1 MPLFFTIGATVA
13 TVHKEKILF
22 VDDEESILDVA
33 SEYFS
38 IKGYQVFTARNGAEA
53 LSVLDKE
60 QIDCCFTDINM
71 PVMDGL
77 ELAENINKRDNTIP
91 VIIMTGFPSMENT
104 IRTLKNGVVDFLI
117 KPINLNQLELCL
129 KRVLNQQQLFVENI
143 LLKKEIEGKARIES
157 LNLELLQ
164 KIEDLRTLN
173 RIMNDFSAVAN
184 SADVFNRLVEMAVE
198 ITHASESVFYII
210 NEAVTRPF
218 AVVAASTGTVGAIVS
233 PVNLTNIS
241 SRIPDYMIMDVASD
255 QSPLLISE
263 GNSLQGF
270 GDEIKSVMV
279 APLSIRKKIFGVLAT
294 ISLLSQS
301 RFTEKD
307 LYYLSYMTHHAAYAI
322 ENLALYE
329 NIYENLFSTI
339 YAFVK
344 AIGAKDSYTE
354 QHSNRVTAVAK
365 VLALK
370 MKRSAEELDI
380 LNTAGLLHDIGKIG
394 IRDEI
399 LLKPGKLT
407 DEEYETI
414 KTHSIIGANIVG
426 QLGLWEREQQIIRC
440 HHERYDGAGYP
451 DGLKGGEIPLLA
463 RILSVADVY
472 DALASDRTY
481 RQKMDEAKILEI
493 IQHGKGSFFDPDVV
507 DVFFDVYRTGKI
519 HEAVQGLDSK
529 GSETA

>member
-1 MPLFFTIGATVA
+1 MATE
-13 TVHKEKILF
+13 HKEKILF
-22 VDDEESILDVA
+22 VDDEENILDIA

-38 IKGYQVFTARNGAEA
+38 IKGYQVFTARNGVEA

-91 VIIMTGFPSMENT
+91 VVIMTGFPSLDNT

-129 KRVLNQQQLFVENI
+129 KSVLNRQHLYVENI
-143 LLKKEIEGKARIES
+143 LLKKEIESKARIES

-164 KIEDLRTLN
+164 KVEDLKTLN
-173 RIMNDFSAVAN
+173 RIMNDFSAVA
-184 SADVFNRLVEMAVE
+184 SSSDVFNRIVEMAVE

-210 NEAVTRPF
+210 NEAVSRPF
-218 AVVAASTGTVGAIVS
+218 AVAAASAGIAGAVFS
-233 PVNLTNIS
+233 PIDLMNIS
-241 SRIPDYMIMDVASD
+241 NRIPNYMIMDVAGD

-263 GNSLQGF
+263 GNDLHGF
-270 GDEIKSVMV
+270 SDVIESVMI
-279 APLSIRKKIFGVLAT
+279 APLTIRRKIFGVLTT
-294 ISLLSQS
+294 INLNGHS
-301 RFTEKD
+301 RFGEKD

-365 VLALK
+365 VLAHK
-370 MKRSAEELDI
+370 MECSAEELDV

-407 DEEYETI
+407 DEEYKII

-426 QLGLWEREQQIIRC
+426 HLGLWEREQQIIRC
-440 HHERYDGAGYP
+440 HHERYDGTGYP
-451 DGLKGGEIPLLA
+451 NGLKGTDIPFLA
-463 RILSVADVY
+463 RILSVADMY

-481 RQKMDEAKILEI
+481 RSKMEESQILEI
-493 IQHGKGSFFDPDVV
+493 IQRGKGSFFDPDVV
-507 DVFFDVYRTGKI
+507 DTFFDVYRTGKVL
-519 HEAVQGLDSK
+519 EAVQGIDCRDSQ
-529 GSETA
+529 TA

>member
-1 MPLFFTIGATVA
+1 MTNVNKKK
-13 TVHKEKILF
+13 VLF

-38 IKGYQVFTARNGAEA
+38 IKGYQVFTARNGDEA
-53 LSVLDKE
+53 LSVLEKE

-91 VIIMTGFPSMENT
+91 VVIMTGYPSLENT

-129 KRVLNQQQLFVENI
+129 KRVLNQQHLYVENI
-143 LLKKEIEGKARIES
+143 LLKKEIESKARIES
-157 LNLELLQ
+157 LNQELLQ
-164 KIEDLRTLN
+164 KIEDLQTLN
-173 RIMNDFSAVAN
+173 HIMNDFSSVTSSAAVF
-184 SADVFNRLVEMAVE
+184 SRLVQMANK
-198 ITHASESVFYII
+198 IAHANESVFYII
-210 NEAVTRPF
+210 NEAITVPF
-218 AVVAASTGTVGAIVS
+218 AVAAASTAADGAVVS
-233 PVNLTNIS
+233 PIDLVNIS
-241 SRIPDYMIMDVASD
+241 SRIPNTIIMDVASNPL
-255 QSPLLISE
+255 PLLISE
-263 GNSLQGF
+263 SNLLHGF
-270 GDEIKSVMV
+270 SETIESVMI
-279 APLSIRKKIFGVLAT
+279 APLTIRNKIFGILST
-294 ISLLSQS
+294 INLKGHN
-301 RFTEKD
+301 RFTEKN
-307 LYYLSYMTHHAAYAI
+307 LYYLSFMTQHAAYAI

-329 NIYENLFSTI
+329 NIYQNLFSTI

-354 QHSNRVTAVAK
+354 QHSNRVTSVAK
-365 VLALK
+365 VLAHE
-370 MKRSAEELDI
+370 MGCSAEELDI

-407 DEEYETI
+407 NEEYEII
-414 KTHSIIGANIVG
+414 KTHSVIGANIVG

-440 HHERYDGAGYP
+440 HHERYDGTGYP
-451 DGLKGGEIPLLA
+451 DRLKGADIPFLA

-481 RQKMDEAKILEI
+481 RSRMDAAQILEI
-493 IQHGKGSFFDPDVV
+493 IQRGKGSFFDPDVV
-507 DVFFDVYRTGKI
+507 DTFMNAYQTGKI
-519 HEAVQGLDSK
+519 CEAFQCVACMDCK
-529 GSETA
+529 TA

>member
-1 MPLFFTIGATVA
+1 MTNVNKKK
-13 TVHKEKILF
+13 VLF

-38 IKGYQVFTARNGAEA
+38 IKGYQVFTARNGDEA
-53 LSVLDKE
+53 LSVLEKE

-91 VIIMTGFPSMENT
+91 VVIMTGYPSLENT

-129 KRVLNQQQLFVENI
+129 KRVLNQQHLYVENI
-143 LLKKEIEGKARIES
+143 LLKKEIESKARIES
-157 LNLELLQ
+157 LNQELLQ
-164 KIEDLRTLN
+164 KIEDLQTLN
-173 RIMNDFSAVAN
+173 HIMNDFSSVTSSAAVF
-184 SADVFNRLVEMAVE
+184 SRLVQMANK
-198 ITHASESVFYII
+198 IAHANESVFYII
-210 NEAVTRPF
+210 NEAITVPF
-218 AVVAASTGTVGAIVS
+218 AVAAASTAADGAVVS
-233 PVNLTNIS
+233 PIDLVNIS
-241 SRIPDYMIMDVASD
+241 SRIPNTIIMDIASNPL
-255 QSPLLISE
+255 PLLISE
-263 GNSLQGF
+263 SNLLHGF
-270 GDEIKSVMV
+270 SETIESVMI
-279 APLSIRKKIFGVLAT
+279 APLTIRNKIFGILST
-294 ISLLSQS
+294 INLKGHN
-301 RFTEKD
+301 RFTEKN
-307 LYYLSYMTHHAAYAI
+307 LYYLSFMTQHAAYAI

-329 NIYENLFSTI
+329 NIYQNLFSTI

-354 QHSNRVTAVAK
+354 QHSNRVTSVAK
-365 VLALK
+365 VLAHE
-370 MKRSAEELDI
+370 MGCSAEELDI

-407 DEEYETI
+407 NEEYEII
-414 KTHSIIGANIVG
+414 KTHSVIGANIVG

-440 HHERYDGAGYP
+440 HHERYDGTGYP
-451 DGLKGGEIPLLA
+451 DRLKGADIPFLA

-481 RQKMDEAKILEI
+481 RSRMDAAQILEI
-493 IQHGKGSFFDPDVV
+493 IQRGKGSFFDPDVV
-507 DVFFDVYRTGKI
+507 DTFMNAYQTGKI
-519 HEAVQGLDSK
+519 CEAFQCVACMDCK
-529 GSETA
+529 TA

>member
-1 MPLFFTIGATVA
+1 MA

-38 IKGYQVFTARNGAEA
+38 IKGYQVFTARNGMEA
-53 LSVLDKE
+53 LSLLEKE

-91 VIIMTGFPSMENT
+91 VVIMTGFPSLENT
-104 IRTLKNGVVDFLI
+104 IRTMKNGVVDFLI

-129 KRVLNQQQLFVENI
+129 KRVLNQQHLYVENL
-143 LLKKEIEGKARIES
+143 LLKKEIESKARIES

-164 KIEDLRTLN
+164 KIEDLQTLN
-173 RIMNDFSAVAN
+173 HIMNDFSTIAS
-184 SADVFNRLVEMAVE
+184 SAEVFSRLVQMANE
-198 ITHASESVFYII
+198 ITRANESVFYII
-210 NEAVTRPF
+210 NDAVTVPF
-218 AVVAASTGTVGAIVS
+218 AVAAASADAAGTAVLSAIDLV
-233 PVNLTNIS
+233 NIS
-241 SRIPDYMIMDVASD
+241 GRIPNSMIMDVASNP
-255 QSPLLISE
+255 SPLLVSE
-263 GNSLQGF
+263 SNLLHGF
-270 GDEIKSVMV
+270 SDTIESAMI
-279 APLSIRKKIFGVLAT
+279 APLTIRKKIFGILST
-294 ISLLSQS
+294 INLKGQS
-301 RFTEKD
+301 RFTEKN
-307 LYYLSYMTHHAAYAI
+307 LYYLSFMTQHAAYAI

-329 NIYENLFSTI
+329 NIYQNLFSTI

-354 QHSNRVTAVAK
+354 EHSNRVTAVAK
-365 VLALK
+365 VLANE
-370 MKRSAEELDI
+370 MGCSVEELDI

-407 DEEYETI
+407 DEEYGII

-440 HHERYDGAGYP
+440 HHERYDGSGYP
-451 DGLKGGEIPLLA
+451 DGLKGTSIPFLA

-481 RQKMDEAKILEI
+481 RSKMDPDQILEI
-493 IQHGKGSFFDPDVV
+493 IQRGKGSFFDPDVV
-507 DVFFDVYRTGKI
+507 DTFFKVYQTGKV
-519 HEAVQGLDSK
+519 HEALHRQDNMNSQ
-529 GSETA
+529 TA

>member
-1 MPLFFTIGATVA
+1 MAPI
-13 TVHKEKILF
+13 HKEKILF

-33 SEYFS
+33 GEYFS

-53 LSVLDKE
+53 LSVLDRE

-91 VIIMTGFPSMENT
+91 VVIMTGYPSLENT

-129 KRVLNQQQLFVENI
+129 KRVLNQQQLFAENI
-143 LLKKEIEGKARIES
+143 ILKKEIEGKARIES
-157 LNLELLQ
+157 LNQELLQ
-164 KIEDLRTLN
+164 KIEDLQTLN
-173 RIMNDFSAVAN
+173 RIMNDFSAIASSV
-184 SADVFNRLVEMAVE
+184 DVFKRLVEMAVE

-218 AVVAASTGTVGAIVS
+218 AVVAASTGTAGAVVS
-233 PVNLTNIS
+233 PVDLINIS
-241 SRIPDYMIMDVASD
+241 SQIPNYMIMDVAGD
-255 QSPLLISE
+255 QSPLLIAES
-263 GNSLQGF
+263 NDLHGF
-270 GDEIKSVMV
+270 GDEIVSVMV
-279 APLSIRKKIFGVLAT
+279 APLTIRSKIFGVLTT
-294 ISLLSQS
+294 INLKGQS

-365 VLALK
+365 ILAHK
-370 MKRSAEELDI
+370 MECSAEELDI

-407 DEEYETI
+407 DEEYEII

-440 HHERYDGAGYP
+440 HHERFDGTGYP
-451 DGLKGGEIPLLA
+451 DGLKGGDIPFLA

-481 RQKMDEAKILEI
+481 RNKMDEAQILEI
-493 IQHGKGSFFDPDVV
+493 IQRGKGSFFDPAVV
-507 DVFFDVYRTGKI
+507 DTFFDAYRAGKI
-519 HEAVQGLDSK
+519 HEAVQSLDSRD
-529 GSETA
+529 SQTA

>member
-1 MPLFFTIGATVA
+1 MTNVNKKK
-13 TVHKEKILF
+13 VLF

-38 IKGYQVFTARNGAEA
+38 IKGYQVFTARNGDEA
-53 LSVLDKE
+53 LSVLEKE

-91 VIIMTGFPSMENT
+91 VVIMTGYPSLENT

-129 KRVLNQQQLFVENI
+129 KRVLNQQHLYVENI
-143 LLKKEIEGKARIES
+143 LLKKEIESKARIES
-157 LNLELLQ
+157 LNQELLQ
-164 KIEDLRTLN
+164 KIEDLQTLN
-173 RIMNDFSAVAN
+173 HIMNDFSSVTSSAAVF
-184 SADVFNRLVEMAVE
+184 SRLVQMANK
-198 ITHASESVFYII
+198 IAHANESVFYII
-210 NEAVTRPF
+210 NEAITVPF
-218 AVVAASTGTVGAIVS
+218 AVAAASTAADGAVVS
-233 PVNLTNIS
+233 PIDLVNIS
-241 SRIPDYMIMDVASD
+241 SRIPNTIIMDVASNPL
-255 QSPLLISE
+255 PLLISE
-263 GNSLQGF
+263 SNLLHGF
-270 GDEIKSVMV
+270 SETIESVMI
-279 APLSIRKKIFGVLAT
+279 APLTIRNKIFGILST
-294 ISLLSQS
+294 INLKGHN
-301 RFTEKD
+301 RFTEKN
-307 LYYLSYMTHHAAYAI
+307 LYYLSFMTQHAAYAI

-329 NIYENLFSTI
+329 NIYQNLFSTI

-354 QHSNRVTAVAK
+354 QHSNRVTSVAK
-365 VLALK
+365 VLAHE
-370 MKRSAEELDI
+370 MGCSVEELDI

-407 DEEYETI
+407 NEEYEII
-414 KTHSIIGANIVG
+414 KTHSVIGANIVG

-440 HHERYDGAGYP
+440 HHERYDGTGYP
-451 DGLKGGEIPLLA
+451 DRLKGADIPFLA

-481 RQKMDEAKILEI
+481 RSRMDAAQILEI
-493 IQHGKGSFFDPDVV
+493 IQRGKGSFFDPDVV
-507 DVFFDVYRTGKI
+507 DTFMNVYQAGKI
-519 HEAVQGLDSK
+519 CEAFQCLDCMDRQ
-529 GSETA
+529 TA

>member
-1 MPLFFTIGATVA
+1 MATA
-13 TVHKEKILF
+13 HKEKILF

-91 VIIMTGFPSMENT
+91 VVIMTGFPSMENT

-164 KIEDLRTLN
+164 KIEDLQTLN
-173 RIMNDFSAVAN
+173 RIMNDFSAVAS

-198 ITHASESVFYII
+198 ISHASESVFYII

-218 AVVAASTGTVGAIVS
+218 AVVAASSGTAGAVVS
-233 PVNLTNIS
+233 PVDLMNIS
-241 SRIPDYMIMDVASD
+241 SRIPDYMIMDVAGD

-263 GNSLQGF
+263 GNGLHGF
-270 GDEIKSVMV
+270 GDEIESVMV
-279 APLSIRKKIFGVLAT
+279 APLTIRKKIFGVLTT
-294 ISLLSQS
+294 ISLQGQS

-370 MKRSAEELDI
+370 MKCSAEELDI

-407 DEEYETI
+407 DEEYKII

-451 DGLKGGEIPLLA
+451 DGLKGGEIPFLA

-481 RQKMDEAKILEI
+481 RHKMDEAKILEI

-507 DVFFDVYRTGKI
+507 DVFFDAYRTRKI

-529 GSETA
+529 DSQTA

>member
-1 MPLFFTIGATVA
+1 VA

-38 IKGYQVFTARNGAEA
+38 IKGYQVFTASNGAEA

-91 VIIMTGFPSMENT
+91 VVIMTGFPSLENT

-129 KRVLNQQQLFVENI
+129 RRVLNQQQLFVENI
-143 LLKKEIEGKARIES
+143 LLKKEIDGKARIES
-157 LNLELLQ
+157 LNAELLQ
-164 KIEDLRTLN
+164 KIEDLQTLN
-173 RIMNDFSAVAN
+173 RIMNDFSAVAS

-218 AVVAASTGTVGAIVS
+218 AVAAASAATAGAVVPPID
-233 PVNLTNIS
+233 LMNIS
-241 SRIPDYMIMDVASD
+241 NRIPHYMIMDVAGD
-255 QSPLLISE
+255 QSPLLISK
-263 GNSLQGF
+263 GNGIPGF
-270 GDEIKSVMV
+270 GDEIESVMI
-279 APLSIRKKIFGVLAT
+279 APLSIRRKIFGVLT
-294 ISLLSQS
+294 TVNLKGHS
-301 RFTEKD
+301 RFGEKD

-365 VLALK
+365 VLAQT
-370 MKRSAEELDI
+370 MKCTAEELDI

-407 DEEYETI
+407 DEEYNII

-451 DGLKGGEIPLLA
+451 EGLKGTDIPFLA

-481 RQKMDEAKILEI
+481 RKKMDEAQILEI
-493 IQHGKGSFFDPDVV
+493 IEKGKGSFFDPDVV
-507 DVFFDVYRTGKI
+507 DTFINVYRTGKV
-519 HEAVQGLDSK
+519 HEAAQSMDSK
-529 GSETA
+529 DPQAV

>member
-1 MPLFFTIGATVA
+1 MATA
-13 TVHKEKILF
+13 RKETILF

-38 IKGYQVFTARNGAEA
+38 IKGYQVFTASNGAEA
-53 LSVLDKE
+53 LLILDKQ

-91 VIIMTGFPSMENT
+91 VVIMTGFPSMENT

-143 LLKKEIEGKARIES
+143 LLKKEVESKARIES

-164 KIEDLRTLN
+164 KIEDLQTLN
-173 RIMNDFSAVAN
+173 RIMNDFSAVPS

-198 ITHASESVFYII
+198 LCHASESTFYII

-218 AVVAASTGTVGAIVS
+218 AVTAACAGTPGSVVS
-233 PVNLTNIS
+233 PLDLMNIS
-241 SRIPDYMIMDVASD
+241 SRIPNHVLMDVAGD
-255 QSPLLISE
+255 RSPLLISE
-263 GNSLQGF
+263 SNHLHGF

-279 APLSIRKKIFGVLAT
+279 APLTIRNKIFGVLT
-294 ISLLSQS
+294 SISLKGRSP
-301 RFTEKD
+301 FTEKD

-354 QHSNRVTAVAK
+354 QHSNRVTTVAK
-365 VLALK
+365 VLAHE
-370 MKRSAEELDI
+370 MNCSAEELDI

-394 IRDEI
+394 IRDDI

-407 DEEYETI
+407 DEEYTII

-451 DGLKGGEIPLLA
+451 DGLKGTEIPFLS

-481 RQKMDEAKILEI
+481 RRKMDEAKIKEI
-493 IQHGKGSFFDPDVV
+493 ILQGKGVFFDPDVV
-507 DVFFDVYRTGKI
+507 DVFFEVCRTGKI
-519 HEAVQGLDSK
+519 DEALQELDSRNPQN
-529 GSETA
+529 A

>member
-1 MPLFFTIGATVA
+1 MTNVN
-13 TVHKEKILF
+13 KKKILF

-38 IKGYQVFTARNGAEA
+38 IKGYQVFTARNGDEA
-53 LSVLDKE
+53 LSVLEKE

-91 VIIMTGFPSMENT
+91 VVIMTGYPSLENT

-129 KRVLNQQQLFVENI
+129 KRVLNQQHLYVENI
-143 LLKKEIEGKARIES
+143 LLKKEIESKARIES
-157 LNLELLQ
+157 LNQELLQ
-164 KIEDLRTLN
+164 KIEDLQTLN
-173 RIMNDFSAVAN
+173 HIMNDFSSVTSSAAVF
-184 SADVFNRLVEMAVE
+184 SRLVQMANK
-198 ITHASESVFYII
+198 IAHANESVFYII
-210 NEAVTRPF
+210 NEAITVPF
-218 AVVAASTGTVGAIVS
+218 AVAAASTYADGAVVS
-233 PVNLTNIS
+233 PIDLVNIS
-241 SRIPDYMIMDVASD
+241 SRIPNTIIMDVASNPL
-255 QSPLLISE
+255 PLLISE
-263 GNSLQGF
+263 SNLLHGF
-270 GDEIKSVMV
+270 SETIESVMI
-279 APLSIRKKIFGVLAT
+279 APLTIRKKIFGILST
-294 ISLLSQS
+294 INLKGHN
-301 RFTEKD
+301 RFTEKN
-307 LYYLSYMTHHAAYAI
+307 LYYLSFMTQHAAYAI

-329 NIYENLFSTI
+329 NIYQNLFSTI

-354 QHSNRVTAVAK
+354 QHSNRVTSVAK
-365 VLALK
+365 VLAHE
-370 MKRSAEELDI
+370 MGCSVEELDI

-407 DEEYETI
+407 NEEYEII
-414 KTHSIIGANIVG
+414 KTHSVIGANIVG

-440 HHERYDGAGYP
+440 HHERYDGTGYP
-451 DGLKGGEIPLLA
+451 DRLKGTDIPFLA

-481 RQKMDEAKILEI
+481 RSRMDAAQILEI
-493 IQHGKGSFFDPDVV
+493 IQRGKGSFFDPDVV
-507 DVFFDVYRTGKI
+507 DTFMNAYQTGKI
-519 HEAVQGLDSK
+519 CEAFQCVACMDCQ
-529 GSETA
+529 TA

>member
-1 MPLFFTIGATVA
+1 VA

-91 VIIMTGFPSMENT
+91 VVIMTGFPSLENT

-129 KRVLNQQQLFVENI
+129 KRVINQQQLFVENI
-143 LLKKEIEGKARIES
+143 LLKKEMEGKARIES
-157 LNLELLQ
+157 LNQELLR
-164 KIEDLRTLN
+164 KIEDLQTLN
-173 RIMNDFSAVAN
+173 RIMNDFSAVAS

-198 ITHASESVFYII
+198 ITRASESVFYII

-218 AVVAASTGTVGAIVS
+218 AVAAASAGTAASIVS
-233 PVNLTNIS
+233 PIDLMNIS
-241 SRIPDYMIMDVASD
+241 SRIPNYMIMDVAGD

-263 GNSLQGF
+263 GNVLHGF
-270 GDEIKSVMV
+270 GDEIESVMV
-279 APLSIRKKIFGVLAT
+279 APLTIRSKIFGVLTT
-294 ISLLSQS
+294 INLKGRS
-301 RFTEKD
+301 RFAEKD
-307 LYYLSYMTHHAAYAI
+307 LYYLSYMTQHAAYAI

-365 VLALK
+365 ILAQK
-370 MKRSAEELDI
+370 MNCSAEELDI

-407 DEEYETI
+407 DEEYNII
-414 KTHSIIGANIVG
+414 KTHAIIGANIVG

-451 DGLKGGEIPLLA
+451 DGLKGDDIPFLA

-481 RQKMDEAKILEI
+481 RSKMDESQILDI
-493 IQHGKGSFFDPDVV
+493 IQRGKGSFFDPDVV
-507 DVFFDVYRTGKI
+507 DTFFDVYRTGKI
-519 HEAVQGLDSK
+519 HEIFQCQA
-529 GSETA
+529 SENPCPT

>member
-1 MPLFFTIGATVA
+1 MAII
-13 TVHKEKILF
+13 HKEKVLF

-38 IKGYQVFTARNGAEA
+38 IKGYQVFTARNGEEA
-53 LSVLDKE
+53 LSVLDRE
-60 QIDCCFTDINM
+60 TIDCCFTDINM

-91 VIIMTGFPSMENT
+91 VVIMTGFPSLENT

-143 LLKKEIEGKARIES
+143 LLKKEVESKARIEA

-164 KIEDLRTLN
+164 KIDDLQTLN
-173 RIMNDFSAVAN
+173 RIMNDFSAVSS
-184 SADVFNRLVEMAVE
+184 SAGVFNRLVEMAVE
-198 ITHASESVFYII
+198 ITHASESAFYII

-218 AVVAASTGTVGAIVS
+218 AVTAARAGSGGIVASSID
-233 PVNLTNIS
+233 LTNIS
-241 SRIPDYMIMDVASD
+241 GRIPGDIIMDVAGD
-255 QSPLLISE
+255 RAPLLIPE
-263 GNSLQGF
+263 TGIRHGLDHQ
-270 GDEIKSVMV
+270 IASVMV
-279 APLSIRKKIFGVLAT
+279 APLSIRHKIFGVLT
-294 ISLLSQS
+294 TTNLNGSG

-329 NIYENLFSTI
+329 NIYDNLFSTI

-354 QHSNRVTAVAK
+354 QHSNRVTAVSKILAK
-365 VLALK
+365 K
-370 MKRSAEELDI
+370 MNCSAEELDI

-407 DEEYETI
+407 DEEYAII
-414 KTHSIIGANIVG
+414 KTHSVIGANIVG
-426 QLGLWEREQQIIRC
+426 QLGLWGREQQIIRC
-440 HHERYDGAGYP
+440 HHERYDGNGYP
-451 DGLKGGEIPLLA
+451 DNLKGTEIPFLA

-481 RQKMDEAKILEI
+481 RKKMEESQILDI
-493 IQHGKGSFFDPDVV
+493 IQRGKGSFFDPDVV
-507 DVFFDVYRTGKI
+507 DIFMEVFPAGEI
-519 HEAVQGLDSK
+519 HQAILCDACSDP
-529 GSETA
+529 T